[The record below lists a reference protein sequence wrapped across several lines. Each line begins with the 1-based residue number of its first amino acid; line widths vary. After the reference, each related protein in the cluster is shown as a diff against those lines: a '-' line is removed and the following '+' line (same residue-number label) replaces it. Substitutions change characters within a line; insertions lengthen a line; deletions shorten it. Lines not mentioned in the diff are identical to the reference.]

1 MAAWEV
7 ISVAKLTRSIE
18 IEAPV
23 EKVFGYALDVGK
35 FWTSWPEEVA
45 VRDVVVKPEGV
56 GTSARLFT
64 HFFALHMEGTIEYT
78 EVVPKERIVAKV
90 HFFGESPEWVFT
102 FEPIDGGTKLTAEGE
117 WHMKVP
123 AVGKR
128 LEGMMVKGH
137 EEGLESL
144 LATVKSRVEA
154 QVAAAA

>member
-1 MAAWEV
+1 M
-7 ISVAKLTRSIE
+7 AKLSRSIE

-23 EKVFGYALDVGK
+23 EKVFDFATDIGK

-45 VRDVVVKPEGV
+45 VRDVELKPDGV

-64 HFFALHMEGTIEYT
+64 HFLAIHMEGTMEYT
-78 EVVPKERIVAKV
+78 EFVPNERIVAKT
-90 HFFGESPEWVFT
+90 HFFGESPTWVFT
-102 FEPIDGGTKLTAEGE
+102 FEPADGGTKMTAEGE
-117 WHMKVP
+117 WHVKVP

-137 EEGLESL
+137 DEGLESL

-154 QVAAAA
+154 EVTASV

>member
-1 MAAWEV
+1 M
-7 ISVAKLTRSIE
+7 AKLSRSIK

-23 EKVFGYALDVGK
+23 GKVFDFAADIGK

-45 VRDVVVKPEGV
+45 VRDVELTPDGV

-64 HFFALHMEGTIEYT
+64 HFFAIHMEGTMEYT
-78 EVVPKERIVAKV
+78 EFVPNERIVAKT
-90 HFFGESPEWVFT
+90 HFLGESPTWVFT
-102 FEPIDGGTKLTAEGE
+102 FEPADGGTKMTAEGE
-117 WHMKVP
+117 WHVKVP

-128 LEGMMVKGH
+128 LEGMMAKGH

-154 QVAAAA
+154 EVAAAA